1 MDELSPTESAASG
14 GPASVDQPAGAAD
27 VQSDLDGGNE
37 TGTQTTPA
45 SRRRSAPQFAP
56 DHDLHLSDSGDES
69 MAEDRDMPQQQQ
81 PQNQQTGGGT
91 QRSPSPSLASDSDG
105 EDIEWLSDT
114 EAQPS
119 TSIRESIVIVKIGLC

>member
-1 MDELSPTESAASG
+1 MDDLSPTESAASG
-14 GPASVDQPAGAAD
+14 GPVNVDQPAGAAD
-27 VQSDLDGGNE
+27 VQSDLDGSNE
-37 TGTQTTPA
+37 SGTQAPPA

-69 MAEDRDMPQQQQ
+69 MADDHDMPQQQQ
-81 PQNQQTGGGT
+81 SQNQQTGGGT

-119 TSIRESIVIVKIGLC
+119 TSKRECMILSK

>member
-1 MDELSPTESAASG
+1 MDDLSPTQSTASG
-14 GPASVDQPAGAAD
+14 GPVNVEHPAGSTE

-37 TGTQTTPA
+37 IGTQTPPA

-69 MAEDRDMPQQQQ
+69 MIEDRDMPQQQQ
-81 PQNQQTGGGT
+81 PQNQQQTGGGA
-91 QRSPSPSLASDSDG
+91 QRSPSPSLASDSD
-105 EDIEWLSDT
+105 EEEIEWLSDT

-119 TSIRESIVIVKIGLC
+119 TSKRESMILSK